1 MARLVR
7 AKMRVCLKMFRLQQ
21 IDKLKLLCVKV
32 QFTFFVFLVTIV
44 HEKSILALKST
55 HIFPPTVS
63 LTFKLAHESYIYIFK
78 VQVLHSNRNLETT
91 RQEGKENS
99 GVWIG
104 YRLLFIQHWRNPPI
118 ICLLPPLLLLE
129 FMILNSACKIHE
141 EHSIGLEMD
150 FNLKYF

>member
-1 MARLVR
+1 MKYWLIYNILVIIDVVRPKSQKMSIGSYLKHNEFVQKMDSQWNVNYIFVHCYIILHRFFVENVSVSMQRLH
-7 AKMRVCLKMFRLQQ
+7 
-21 IDKLKLLCVKV
+21 VKV

-91 RQEGKENS
+91 R
-99 GVWIG
+99 
-104 YRLLFIQHWRNPPI
+104 
-118 ICLLPPLLLLE
+118 
-129 FMILNSACKIHE
+129 
-141 EHSIGLEMD
+141 
-150 FNLKYF
+150 